1 MTHAGQ
7 RVLTPSQPFHT
18 RLSSLAAFLVPALSL
33 WLPSGYAWGA
43 ALLALGALASAPDW
57 WRAPIEPRQAR
68 WLVLSF
74 GLMALAWAYGSD
86 WEGGV
91 ASALNKPLRY
101 GVAVISLLYALR
113 HPPDVRWLLA
123 GVAVGAACGGL
134 RALYDVQVLGLERP
148 WFTPRQTAN
157 AIQLGN
163 LSGLLGLMCWLQML
177 VLWHRWRW
185 PLRLTLALCC
195 ALGLL
200 GSLLSQTRGGWLALM
215 LCGLVL
221 MVLAAA
227 RLPARRIWPSSLL
240 LAAVVL
246 PLAWQMQPVLSER
259 ISWAY
264 EEARRYQQD
273 GSDTNTS
280 VGHRLDHAQLAWRM
294 GRDRP
299 LTGWGEAGYHAEKA
313 RRVQAGQASA
323 ATLQYG
329 HSHNEILDMFA
340 KRGVF
345 ALAALGLLY
354 AVPLVLFW
362 PRKTDP
368 PAPDEALLLRLMGV
382 AVPVGFF
389 GFGLTQ
395 VFFAHYNG
403 VVMYLTLVLLI
414 CAALAGLRRR
424 P

>member
-1 MTHAGQ
+1 MQ
-7 RVLTPSQPFHT
+7 FLTPSHQLHT
-18 RLSSLAAFLVPALSL
+18 RLGSLAAFLVPALSL

-43 ALLALGALASAPDW
+43 ALLALGALATAPDW

-74 GLMALAWAYGSD
+74 GVMALTWAHGSD
-86 WEGGV
+86 WSGGV
-91 ASALNKPLRY
+91 LSALNKPLRY
-101 GVAVISLLYALR
+101 GVAVISLLYVLR
-113 HPPDVRWLLA
+113 HPPDARWLLA

-163 LSGLLGLMCWLQML
+163 LSGLLGLMCWLQLL
-177 VLWHRWRW
+177 VFWHRWRW

-195 ALGLL
+195 GLGVL
-200 GSLLSQTRGGWLALM
+200 GSLLSQTRGGWLALA
-215 LCGLVL
+215 LCWGVL
-221 MVLAAA
+221 MGLAAA

-240 LAAVVL
+240 LVAVL
-246 PLAWQMQPVLSER
+246 APLGWQMGPLLAQRLD
-259 ISWAY
+259 WAY
-264 EEARRYQQD
+264 QEALRFQRD
-273 GSDTNTS
+273 GSNAGTS
-280 VGHRLDHAQLAWRM
+280 VGHRLDHGQLAWHM
-294 GRDRP
+294 GLDRP
-299 LTGWGEAGYHAEKA
+299 LTGWGEVGYQAEKA
-313 RRVQAGQASA
+313 RRVQAGEAHA

-329 HSHNEILDMFA
+329 HSHNEMLDLFA

-345 ALAALGLLY
+345 AVAALWLLY
-354 AVPLVLFW
+354 GVPLVLFW
-362 PRKTDP
+362 PRKTGP
-368 PAPDEALLLRLMGV
+368 PATDEALVLRLMGV

-403 VVMYLTLVLLI
+403 VVMYLTLTLLI
-414 CAALAGLRRR
+414 YAALVGLTRR
-424 P
+424 PA

>member
-1 MTHAGQ
+1 M
-7 RVLTPSQPFHT
+7 PQPVSLRLPASPLLHT
-18 RLSSLAAFLVPALSL
+18 RLSSLAAFLLPALAL

-43 ALLALGALASAPDW
+43 ALLALSALAAAPDW

-74 GLMALAWAYGSD
+74 GIMALAWLHGSD
-86 WEGGV
+86 WSSGLSV
-91 ASALNKPLRY
+91 LNKPLRY

-113 HPPDVRWLLA
+113 HPPDARWLLA

-163 LSGLLGLMCWLQML
+163 LSGLMGLMCWLQLL
-177 VLWHRWRW
+177 VFWQRWRW

-200 GSLLSQTRGGWLALM
+200 GSLLSQTRGGWLALA
-215 LCGLVL
+215 LCALVL
-221 MVLAAA
+221 MVLVAM
-227 RLPARRIWPSSLL
+227 RLPARRVWPSSLL
-240 LAAVVL
+240 LSAVVL
-246 PLAWQMQPVLSER
+246 ALGWQMSPVLSER
-259 ISWAY
+259 LTEAY
-264 EEARRYQQD
+264 EEARRFEQD
-273 GSDTNTS
+273 GSSANTS
-280 VGHRLDHAQLAWRM
+280 VGHRLDHGQLAWHM
-294 GRDRP
+294 GLDRP
-299 LTGWGEAGYHAEKA
+299 LTGWGEAGYRAEKE
-313 RRVQAGQASA
+313 RRVAAGQAST

-329 HSHNEILDMFA
+329 HSHNEVLDLFA

-345 ALAALGLLY
+345 AVGALLLLY
-354 AVPLVLFW
+354 AVPLVLLW
-362 PRKTDP
+362 PRKSDP
-368 PAPDEALLLRLMGV
+368 PGSDEALVLRLMGV
-382 AVPVGFF
+382 AVVVGFM

-403 VVMYLTLVLLI
+403 VVMYLTLILLI
-414 CAALAGLRRR
+414 YTALVGRQSQ